1 MHSEMKVN
9 GRSISHYNAKLLS
22 FSVSGTERSYSS
34 GSARSVLLL
43 PDMYQTSLSPRRLS
57 VTLTF
62 YPRTLGESSR
72 GRSIPEK
79 LHRSTENIVQFES
92 DISNRVLEIILPD
105 GYIYKSFLQS
115 AQTPSFDATG
125 EQDVE
130 YIFWAIRQKSPIKQ
144 TVTNGGVINC
154 ISNTDTLCRISF
166 TNTVRLQWVTI
177 CGITISDIAQH
188 TEIVIDSE
196 KGIITANGI
205 NKFAD
210 TDLINFPYLV
220 PGINVISYAPVGFKV
235 TVEYTPIYA

>member
-9 GRSISHYNAKLLS
+9 GRSIDKYNARLLN
-22 FSVSGTERSYSS
+22 FNVSGTERSYSS
-34 GSARSVLLL
+34 GSARPVLLL
-43 PDMYQTSLSPRRLS
+43 PDMYQTALSPRRLS

-79 LHRSTENIVQFES
+79 LHRSTENIVKFES

-130 YIFWAIRQKSPIKQ
+130 YIFLAIRQKSPIKE
-144 TVTNGGVINC
+144 TIAAGGVINC

-166 TNTVRLQWVTI
+166 TVPVTIPSMTI
-177 CGITISDIAQH
+177 CGIRILDIAAD
-188 TEIVIDSE
+188 TEIVIDGE

-210 TDLINFPYLV
+210 TDLIDFPYLV
-220 PGINVISYAPVGFKV
+220 PGINVVSCTAGGLSI